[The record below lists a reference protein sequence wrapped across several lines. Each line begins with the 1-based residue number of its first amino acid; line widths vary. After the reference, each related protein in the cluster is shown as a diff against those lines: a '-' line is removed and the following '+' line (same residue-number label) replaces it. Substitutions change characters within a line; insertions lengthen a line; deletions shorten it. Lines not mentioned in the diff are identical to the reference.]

1 MKTNTNLSCI
11 HSIISILGTTKAE
24 WSEGELDSYLGTSL
38 HTFLAIINSSIAR
51 REKVV
56 ADSTTREAE
65 QKAALAK
72 IEELMKTAQEIATKA
87 GVPFVPPTTEEEFQS
102 SDSWSSSNCW

>member
-24 WSEGELDSYLGTSL
+24 WSEGELDSYLGADL
-38 HTFLAIINSSIAR
+38 HAFLATINCAYTRRATVVDNINS
-51 REKVV
+51 
-56 ADSTTREAE
+56 REAE

-87 GVPFVPPTTEEEFQS
+87 GVPFVAPTTEEEFQS
-102 SDSWSSSNCW
+102 SDSWSSSNCY